1 MKNSKIP
8 NDQLSVPLPDGRQL
22 GFAEYGDSDGKPI
35 FFFHGLPG
43 CRLDASHLHN
53 VASQNQCRLIG
64 IDRPGL
70 GLSSIDKN
78 RSLLSWALDVETFA
92 DYLSIKKFSIIGH
105 SGGAPFVAA
114 CAYKIPDRLNG
125 VAIVAGMG
133 PFEIPEATACLSSGR
148 RFVNR
153 AINAM
158 PWVATGCMKLTLMMA
173 RNPGMLKYAVKQ
185 MPEVDR
191 LAFQSLGSNETI
203 AAIIREAFR
212 HGVMGASQ
220 EMVLTVNPWGFK
232 LTDIKLNCPVT
243 IWQGEL
249 DRQAPAMHAKLYAKL
264 IPHAK
269 LNFFKDEGH
278 ISLLVNKGEEML
290 RSISI

>member
-8 NDQLSVPLPDGRQL
+8 NDHLSVTLPDGRQL
-22 GFAEYGDSDGKPI
+22 GFAEYGDPDGKPI

-53 VASQNQCRLIG
+53 AAYRNHYRLIG

-70 GLSSIDKN
+70 GLSSIDKS
-78 RSLLSWALDVETFA
+78 RSLLSWAADVEAFA
-92 DYLSIKKFSIIGH
+92 DNLSIKKFSIIGH

-125 VAIVAGMG
+125 AAIVAGMG
-133 PFEIPEATACLSSGR
+133 PFEIPEATACLSPGQ

-153 AINAM
+153 AIRTM
-158 PWVATGCMKLTLMMA
+158 PWVATACMKLTLMMA
-173 RNPGMLKYAVKQ
+173 KNPGMLKYAVKQ

-191 LAFQSLGSNETI
+191 LAFQSLGSND
-203 AAIIREAFR
+203 AIGVILREAFKQ
-212 HGVMGASQ
+212 GVRGASQ
-220 EMVLTVNPWGFK
+220 EMVLTVKPWGFK
-232 LTDIKLNCPVT
+232 LTDINLKCPVT
-243 IWQGEL
+243 IWQGGL
-249 DRQAPAMHAKLYAKL
+249 DRQAPATHAELYARLIPNAKLT
-264 IPHAK
+264 
-269 LNFFKDEGH
+269 FFKDEGH
-278 ISLLVNKGEEML
+278 TSLLSNKGEEIL